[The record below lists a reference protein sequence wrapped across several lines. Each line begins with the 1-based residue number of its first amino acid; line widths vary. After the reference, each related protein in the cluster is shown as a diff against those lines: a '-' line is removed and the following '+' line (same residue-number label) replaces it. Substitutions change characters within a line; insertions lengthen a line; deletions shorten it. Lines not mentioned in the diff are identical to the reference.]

1 MMGGVRY
8 DDTARH
14 HLTKARPEARDLGA
28 VCPRRRPVPLD
39 AAAHFA
45 RRALVIRG
53 LMAGSLDAA
62 EAVVLTRPAV
72 ELLALLV
79 PIDGLTER
87 YLAGRH
93 PEGLQV
99 RAGDFEFHRRE
110 LLAVVAAMLDRWL
123 GDDPELWLEAVAR
136 AGAWRGSF
144 PELIA
149 AVAGADGAARL
160 DWSEPE
166 SGRTELDKA
175 SKASKVGEPA
185 QPAERGGRAPRW
197 PRGVD
202 ASAVLL
208 AMAPPGLVELFL
220 EDCRQNPAS
229 RGILV
234 RMLDR
239 GPLIPALVEAAT
251 AGTVAMPAMA
261 EASKRNPAFAVAELR
276 EQVWRDH
283 GNVKALQAI
292 YRNPSAD
299 LAIRIGCVWRA
310 EAVGGFSE
318 RFMARLL
325 SAESH
330 PPLVEPLL
338 ASSDPELVHR
348 LLKRLSRHPLSTP
361 ALRWAAYATLARA
374 AGPEPVWALEQERAG
389 RLEKMAEPVRASMA
403 TGAVA
408 PILAEAEAR
417 PLVFGEVG
425 TAREL
430 GAPDL
435 EPWPYTAL
443 IREHVEKSRRRQRA
457 VDLLRVRV
465 EEGAASP

>member
-1 MMGGVRY
+1 MGGVRY
-8 DDTARH
+8 DTTAWL
-14 HLTKARPEARDLGA
+14 HLARTRPDAADLEA
-28 VCPRRRPVPLD
+28 VCPRSRPVPLD

-53 LMAGSLDAA
+53 LMAESLDAA

-87 YLAGRH
+87 YLAGRR
-93 PEGLQV
+93 PEGLDV
-99 RAGDFEFHRRE
+99 RAVDFEIRRRE
-110 LLAVVAAMLDRWL
+110 LVAVVAAMLDRWL
-123 GDDPELWLEAVAR
+123 GEDPELWLETVAR

-144 PELIA
+144 TELIA
-149 AVAGADGAARL
+149 AVAGVEDPIRL
-160 DWSEPE
+160 DGRERESERSE
-166 SGRTELDKA
+166 TAK
-175 SKASKVGEPA
+175 
-185 QPAERGGRAPRW
+185 RGGRTPRW

-220 EDCRQNPAS
+220 EDCRQNRAS

-239 GPLIPALVEAAT
+239 GPLIPALVEEAT
-251 AGTVAMPAMA
+251 AGVSAMPAMA
-261 EASKRNPAFAVAELR
+261 EAYKRNPAFAVAELR

-283 GNVKALQAI
+283 GNAKALQAI
-292 YRNPSAD
+292 YRNPSGD
-299 LAIRIGCVWRA
+299 LAIRIGCVRRA
-310 EAVGGFSE
+310 EAVGGFSAH
-318 RFMARLL
+318 FIARLL
-325 SAESH
+325 SDKSR
-330 PPLVEPLL
+330 PPLLEPLL

-348 LLKRLSRHPLSTP
+348 VLKRLNRRHTLSTP

-374 AGPEPVWALEQERAG
+374 AGPEVVWALEHERAG
-389 RLEKMAEPVRASMA
+389 RLERMAEPVRASMA
-403 TGAVA
+403 AGDAA
-408 PILAEAEAR
+408 PILAAAQAA
-417 PLVFGEVG
+417 PLVLGAVG

-443 IREHVEKSRRRQRA
+443 IREHVETSWRRRRA
-457 VDLLRVRV
+457 VGLLRVRA
-465 EEGAASP
+465 EERAAST